1 MWKFP
6 GPGIEPALLP
16 WQHQIF
22 NSLCHKRTPG
32 LPLFLWSV
40 LFLFLHPFQ
49 DISSYLVVLSSQTPV
64 AIPFSQTFLVVDE
77 LADLRILV
85 RYLGDCSSMVICLIF
100 FFLQNQT
107 QIICFWEKATDNTI
121 FLTSDQEYILPGW
134 FIIVH
139 VDSDYLAKVVFAKF
153 LHC

>member
-40 LFLFLHPFQ
+40 LFLFPHPFQ

-100 FFLQNQT
+100 FFFFKIRLKLYVFGKRP
-107 QIICFWEKATDNTI
+107 QITPFFSHHIKSTYYQGDLSLFM
-121 FLTSDQEYILPGW
+121 LTL
-134 FIIVH
+134 IIW
-139 VDSDYLAKVVFAKF
+139 LR
-153 LHC
+153 